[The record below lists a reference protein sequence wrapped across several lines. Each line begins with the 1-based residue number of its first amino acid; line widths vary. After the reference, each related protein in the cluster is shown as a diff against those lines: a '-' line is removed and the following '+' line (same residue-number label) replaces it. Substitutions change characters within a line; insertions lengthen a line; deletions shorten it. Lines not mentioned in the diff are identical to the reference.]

1 MTEYPPTFCPSC
13 GAELDDAASPRYD
26 CPGCGRSVFH
36 SPAVAAA
43 VAVVDVD
50 EARILLGE
58 RGIPPSEGRLSTPG
72 GHVEL
77 GEEPEAGA
85 VRELEEETGLV
96 ADAADL
102 VLVDARNLTPLGDEA
117 SEEAKEVVCLDY
129 AVDAAVVE
137 GEPTA
142 ADDLTGVQWVGV
154 EERGEVPWAFSGYE
168 EFVAEAVDAVGGAD
182 SADH

>member
-1 MTEYPPTFCPSC
+1 MRPLGVPRPRSRRRGGGGGCRRS
-13 GAELDDAASPRYD
+13 ASPPRGARY
-26 CPGCGRSVFH
+26 
-36 SPAVAAA
+36 PA
-43 VAVVDVD
+43 
-50 EARILLGE
+50 E
-58 RGIPPSEGRLSTPG
+58 RGSALDPG

-117 SEEAKEVVCLDY
+117 SEEVKEVVCLDY

-168 EFVAEAVDAVGGAD
+168 EFVVEAVDAVGDAD